1 MAPGGPAVR
10 ARDKLAAPFRD
21 RNYRRLLVML
31 GAWNFASNFAAPF
44 LTVYLLQQLGVG
56 MGTVTQLWVVN
67 QVANALTMFAW
78 GRVSDRLSNKAILSV
93 ALPVFFLCTV
103 GLVFARAGA
112 PFGLEMALLVLV
124 HAAMGVVGGGI
135 GLATGNLGIKLAP
148 PGEGTSYLS
157 AVGLVSSAAGGL
169 APLVAGAVGEWL
181 QSSQF
186 ALVLRWVSN
195 ATTHELSVL
204 RFEHFEFLFAIAG
217 LLGLYVMHALSRL
230 AEGEEVSERRV
241 VQELLLEAQRSVDQ
255 LSSVGSLLSSVFS
268 FDRLSERR
276 QWFRRWR
283 PADTPDARGGTRPAG

>member
-1 MAPGGPAVR
+1 
-10 ARDKLAAPFRD
+10 
-21 RNYRRLLVML
+21 
-31 GAWNFASNFAAPF
+31 
-44 LTVYLLQQLGVG
+44 
-56 MGTVTQLWVVN
+56 
-67 QVANALTMFAW
+67 
-78 GRVSDRLSNKAILSV
+78 
-93 ALPVFFLCTV
+93 
-103 GLVFARAGA
+103 
-112 PFGLEMALLVLV
+112 MALLVLV

-148 PGEGTSYLS
+148 AGEGTSYLS

-195 ATTHELSVL
+195 TTTHEFSVL

-230 AEGEEVSERRV
+230 QEGEEVSERRV

-276 QWFRRWR
+276 LWFRRWR
-283 PADTPDARGGTRPAG
+283 STDTPDARGGARPAG